1 MTRMMMAVMAAVAL
15 VGCGGQDAAVLALKA
30 DAAAGKT
37 AYLANCA
44 RCHGPDGKGNQSG
57 PSLLERAKKESKG
70 ELVLSVI
77 NGYEAK
83 PPSTLSMPAFGKDLT
98 NQQIADVVEYVKVT
112 FGN

>member
-1 MTRMMMAVMAAVAL
+1 MTRMMMAAVAL
-15 VGCGGQDAAVLALKA
+15 VGCGQDAAVLALKA

-57 PSLLERAKKESKG
+57 PSLIETAKKEPKG

-83 PPSTLSMPAFGKDLT
+83 PPSTLSMPAFGKELT